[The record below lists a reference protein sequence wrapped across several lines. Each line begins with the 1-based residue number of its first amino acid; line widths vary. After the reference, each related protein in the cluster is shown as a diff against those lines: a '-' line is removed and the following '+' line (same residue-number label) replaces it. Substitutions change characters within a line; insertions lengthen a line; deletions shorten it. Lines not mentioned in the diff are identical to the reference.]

1 MAGDLLPFQ
10 PEGSPAL
17 PVDLTYEEQIV
28 LEFCREGKSRN
39 EISTLTGVSTWTV
52 SKIASEHGHYFG
64 RGAQIAAASA
74 ARTAQIR
81 ERQHRLAVQLLD
93 TAELYADRLAEANSP
108 KDGQALARA
117 VSDLVT
123 SHQILNGTSDNG
135 LEETKDF
142 LVDLRVQLGVVRDG
156 FEKQYGVP
164 YDSDEA
170 ARIIHQQEETQ
181 DDES

>member
-1 MAGDLLPFQ
+1 MTGDLLPFQ

-64 RGAQIAAASA
+64 RSAQIAAASA
-74 ARTAQIR
+74 ARVAQIR
-81 ERQHRLAVQLLD
+81 ERQHRLAMQLLD

-117 VSDLVT
+117 VSDLVS
-123 SHQILNGTSDNG
+123 SHQLLNGTSANE

-142 LVDLRVQLGVVRDG
+142 LVDLRVQLVKVRDG
-156 FEKQYGVP
+156 FENQYGVP
-164 YDSDEA
+164 FESDEA
-170 ARIIHQQEETQ
+170 AQIIKQEETQ